1 MKRAA
6 LMLVSVLAVNVS
18 FAYEFHLQF
27 PTGSN
32 ARGLSVIG
40 YQFDG
45 STVTGDCS
53 YYTVSACSGRG
64 CHPITTHY
72 YNACTWDLA
81 GNLLGVVTG
90 EPPAQAPLYTVGT
103 EVVYAVS
110 GSGTTGRDTRGFAFV
125 DKPAAHYSWQT
136 ANGAYAVIPDAPY
149 LVSAT
154 FVSDGDVELSLSPP
168 SVAAQI
174 YGTVTPSPGA
184 ATIVGTT
191 CQSSLPPNATC
202 TVTVSYDPT
211 AISCTASPYGYAYT
225 GIAVSLSTNSP
236 AGMDF
241 TERFTVT
248 GVPICGEPDGTP
260 AAGVVPDNGSAPGT
274 PLTVDSAGGG
284 DLILQ
289 WSASCAETDTDY
301 EVYEGT
307 LGDFSSHVAL
317 LCTTGGATTATL
329 TPSPADSY
337 YLVVPRN
344 AQYEGSYGQDSA
356 GERPQGLSSCLTQ
369 VAAPCQ

>member
-1 MKRAA
+1 MKQAA
-6 LMLVSVLAVNVS
+6 FMLVSVLAVNVA

-32 ARGLSVIG
+32 ARGLNVVG
-40 YQFDG
+40 YQIDG
-45 STVTGDCS
+45 STVSGDCS

-72 YNACTWDLA
+72 YNNCTWDLS

-90 EPPAQAPLYTVGT
+90 EPPAQAPLYTNGT

-110 GSGTTGRDTRGFAFV
+110 GSSTTGRDSRGFAFV
-125 DKPAAHYSWQT
+125 DTPAAHYSWQT
-136 ANGAYAVIPDAPY
+136 ANGANAVIPDAPY

-154 FVSDGDVELSLSPP
+154 FVSDGDADLSLSPP
-168 SVAAQI
+168 SVSAQV

-191 CQSSLPPNATC
+191 CQSPLAPNATC

-211 AISCTASPYGYAYT
+211 TIPCTASPYGYAYT
-225 GIAVSLSTNSP
+225 GIDVSLSTNSP
-236 AGMDF
+236 ESMDF

-248 GVPICGEPDGTP
+248 GVRICDEGDGPP
-260 AAGVVPDNGSAPGT
+260 AAGVVPDHGSAPGA
-274 PLTVDSAGGG
+274 PLTVQSAAGG
-284 DLILQ
+284 DLVLH
-289 WSASCAETDTDY
+289 WSGSCSETDTDY
-301 EVYEGT
+301 EVYEGA
-307 LGDFSSHVAL
+307 LGDFSSHVPS
-317 LCTTGGATTATL
+317 LCTTAGATTATL
-329 TPSPADSY
+329 TPALGNTY

-344 AQYEGSYGQDSA
+344 SQYEGSYGQDSF

-369 VAAPCQ
+369 VSAPCD